1 MFITYANSFTFTN
14 SIIHNPMQPKAT
26 LSLFKL
32 RVFFLSLVAILASI
46 SISIAQEIKS
56 RNEEPVNFTID
67 FSKEIGPMQPAWAWW
82 GYDEPNYTYMKD
94 GKKLLSEIA
103 DLSPVP
109 VYVRAHSLLVTDE
122 GPRAALKWGSTNAY
136 TEDSDGNPIYDWTI
150 IDQIFDTYIERGMKP
165 IAQIGFMPKALS
177 TKPEPYRHYWKPGA
191 EYDDIYTGWSY
202 PPNDY
207 NKWAELVF
215 QWVTHSV
222 ERYGREEV
230 ESWYWE
236 LWNEPNIGYWR
247 GTTEEYIKLY
257 DYTADAVKRALPTAK
272 IGGPETTGAGW
283 DEAAEFLTT
292 FLDHVISGK
301 NYVTGKTGA
310 PLDFITF
317 HAKGSPKVVD
327 GIVQMGLRNQL
338 NDIDKGFEIVASYPE
353 LKHLPIVIGESDP
366 EGCAACS
373 EADYPHNAYRNG
385 TMYSSYTAASF
396 ARKYELADRHDVNFL
411 GAVTWG
417 FEFEDQKWFAG
428 FRDMAT
434 NGVDKPVLNVFRMFG
449 MMGGQRVSIS
459 GGINPDTDTLAYDL
473 DTILKSSVRG
483 ESQDI
488 NAFATVDTKS
498 AAVMVWNYHDDDKE
512 MPTAQINLY
521 LENIPVDKVLVHHY
535 RVDKNYS
542 NSYEEW
548 KAIGSP
554 QNPTQEQ
561 ISQLEEAGQLHMITS
576 PKWITIEDGKAQLNF
591 DLPSQGVSLVR
602 LTW

>member
-1 MFITYANSFTFTN
+1 MNNKSHLSHLKIRDYL
-14 SIIHNPMQPKAT
+14 
-26 LSLFKL
+26 LSLG
-32 RVFFLSLVAILASI
+32 LSLAMVGTAYGQDVTPDN
-46 SISIAQEIKS
+46 QESVHIK
-56 RNEEPVNFTID
+56 ID
-67 FSKEIGPMQPAWAWW
+67 FSNEIGAMQPAWAWW

-136 TEDSDGNPIYDWTI
+136 TEDSDGNPIYDWTV

-165 IAQIGFMPKALS
+165 MAQIGFMPKALS
-177 TKPEPYRHYWKPGA
+177 TQPEPYRHYWKPGA
-191 EYDDIYTGWSY
+191 DYNDIYTGWSY
-202 PPNDY
+202 PPKDY
-207 NKWAELVF
+207 DKWAELVF

-222 ERYGREEV
+222 ERYGQEEV

-272 IGGPETTGAGW
+272 IGGPETTGPGW
-283 DEAAEFLTT
+283 DKAAEFLTT
-292 FLDHVISGK
+292 FLDHVTSGK
-301 NYVTGKTGA
+301 NYATGKTGS

-317 HAKGSPKVVD
+317 HAKGSPKLIEGV
-327 GIVQMGLRNQL
+327 VQMGISSQL
-338 NDIDKGFEIVASYPE
+338 NDIDSGFEIVASYPN
-353 LKHLPIVIGESDP
+353 LKHLPIIIGESDP

-373 EADYPHNAYRNG
+373 EEDYPHYAYRNG

-396 ARKYELADRHDVNFL
+396 ARKYELADRHGVNFL

-449 MMGGQRVSIS
+449 LMGGQRVSVS
-459 GGINPDTDTLAYDL
+459 GGKNHGTLAYGL
-473 DTILKSSVRG
+473 DSILKSSVRG
-483 ESQDI
+483 EAQDI
-488 NAFATVDTKS
+488 NAFASIDKNT
-498 AAVMVWNYHDDDKE
+498 AAAMVWNYHDDDKE
-512 MPTAQINLY
+512 IAMAPVTISF
-521 LENIPVDKVLVHHY
+521 ESIPGDKVLMHHY
-535 RVDKNYS
+535 RVDKNHS
-542 NSYEEW
+542 NSYQAW
-548 KAIGSP
+548 KDMGSP
-554 QNPTQEQ
+554 QNPTQKQ
-561 ISQLEEAGQLHMITS
+561 IAELEEAGQLQLITS
-576 PKWITIEDGKAQLNF
+576 PKWIKVEDGKAQVEF
-591 DLPSQGVSLVR
+591 ELPSQGVSLVR
-602 LTW
+602 LSW

>member
-1 MFITYANSFTFTN
+1 MKKKTCLFPAALRGYI
-14 SIIHNPMQPKAT
+14 
-26 LSLFKL
+26 LSLGVGL
-32 RVFFLSLVAILASI
+32 AAIGTAHGQVTVPAEGQSRH
-46 SISIAQEIKS
+46 IK
-56 RNEEPVNFTID
+56 ID
-67 FSKEIGPMQPAWAWW
+67 FSKEKGPMQPAWAWW

-136 TEDSDGNPIYDWTI
+136 TEDSDGNPIYDWTV

-165 IAQIGFMPKALS
+165 LAQIGFMPKALS
-177 TKPEPYRHYWKPGA
+177 SQPEPYRHYWKPGA
-191 EYDDIYTGWSY
+191 DYDDIYTGWSY

-207 NKWAELVF
+207 DKWAELVF
-215 QWVTHSV
+215 QWVKHSV
-222 ERYGREEV
+222 ERYGQQEV

-257 DYTADAVKRALPTAK
+257 DYTADAVKRALPSAR
-272 IGGPETTGAGW
+272 IGGPETTGPGW
-283 DEAAEFLTT
+283 DKAADFLTT
-292 FLDHVISGK
+292 FLDHVISGT
-301 NYVTGKTGA
+301 NYATGKKGS

-317 HAKGSPKVVD
+317 HAKGSPKLVEGV
-327 GIVQMGLRNQL
+327 VQMGISNQL

-353 LKHLPIVIGESDP
+353 LKHLPIIIGESDP

-373 EADYPHNAYRNG
+373 EDDYPHYAYRNG

-396 ARKYELADRHDVNFL
+396 ARKYELADRHGVNFL

-449 MMGGQRVSIS
+449 MMGGQRVSVTS
-459 GGINPDTDTLAYDL
+459 GNGTDETAADLAYDL
-473 DTILKSSVRG
+473 SSILESGVRG
-483 ESQDI
+483 KEQDV
-488 NAFATVDTKS
+488 NAFASVDGNS
-498 AAVMVWNYHDDDKE
+498 AAAMVWNYHDDDKE
-512 MPTAQINLY
+512 VAAAPVKISF
-521 LENIPVDKVLVHHY
+521 ESIPVDKVLLHHY
-535 RVDKNYS
+535 RVDKNHS
-542 NSYEEW
+542 NSYQAW
-548 KAIGSP
+548 KDMGSP

-561 ISQLEEAGQLHMITS
+561 ISELEKAGQLQLVTS
-576 PKWITIEDGKAQLNF
+576 PKWVKVEDGKTQVEF
-591 DLPSQGVSLVR
+591 ELPGQGVSLVR